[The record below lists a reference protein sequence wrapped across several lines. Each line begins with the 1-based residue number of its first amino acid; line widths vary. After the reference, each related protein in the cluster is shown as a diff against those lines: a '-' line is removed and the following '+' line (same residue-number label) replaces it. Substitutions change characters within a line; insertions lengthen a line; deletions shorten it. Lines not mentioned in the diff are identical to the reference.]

1 MRPGPTRSGGGA
13 SSGAGG
19 ASDALGAVDTSD
31 TAAIA
36 VLLQTLRQCAR
47 DLPDI
52 DLPRIIAA
60 ARQRGELDGVDLE
73 SAAIEAAVALTA
85 EDPAYSSFAARLLQ
99 TRIEREVGAQGV
111 DSFATAL
118 RAAGDAG
125 LVNERLLA
133 FAVPRAAVLEAAID
147 TARIAP
153 LDHRALALLRDRYL
167 LRDPRNGALL
177 ETPIQL
183 WLRVAAAF
191 ATTTQEAV
199 DYFHLFASLAYLPSD
214 ETLLHAG
221 TRRERLSS
229 CYLVDSQPRNS
240 DASDPDALDG
250 RAGDVGF
257 TWHGTLATE
266 PLPAAL
272 PGSSACVFVE
282 TWHVD
287 IERFL
292 DGAAL
297 DEDSGRVQVAHWI
310 PDLFM
315 RRVEDD
321 GEWSLFAPGDVPE
334 LADRFG
340 PAFEAAY
347 AAAEEKGLARRQLR
361 ARDLYARM
369 IETIATTGRG
379 WFEFKDKANLASNQT
394 ATPGNTVHGS
404 NVGADILEVTSEADA
419 AVCNVGAINLAR
431 HLRDGAFDFDR
442 FAATVRLA
450 LRQLDRAIDL
460 DAMPAPARRSSRR
473 WRALGL
479 GVMGLQDVFFELGLP
494 FDGFDARQ
502 LSTQIFEALYFHAL
516 DASSELAQRLGA
528 HEAYADTRAAR
539 GELQF
544 DSWGVAPSDRHD
556 WTALRAR
563 IAAHGLRNS
572 LLIAIGPTTTIAA
585 LAGCSDGIAPQ
596 LTNFIGRPTDS
607 GDVLEVNPHLVARL
621 KELGLWSDATRAAIR
636 LAGGSIQGLYQ
647 LPEGL
652 RTLHRT
658 AWELST
664 LALVDLAADRGAFVD
679 QSQSLDLFVSTPD
692 VAQLGRL
699 YLYAWRCGLKTTHS
713 LRSRW
718 PGAHALG
725 RGRH

>member
-1 MRPGPTRSGGGA
+1 MRPGPTRSGNGG

-19 ASDALGAVDTSD
+19 AAGSRGAADTQDA
-31 TAAIA
+31 AALYA
-36 VLLQTLRQCAR
+36 LQQTLRSFGQ
-47 DLPDI
+47 DLPDV
-52 DLPRIIAA
+52 DLPRVVAA
-60 ARQRGELDGVDLE
+60 ALQRSEVDGLDLDA
-73 SAAIEAAVALTA
+73 AAIEAASALTA
-85 EDPAYSSFAARLLQ
+85 EDPAYSHLAARLLSR
-99 TRIEREVGAQGV
+99 RIEREVAAQGI
-111 DSFATAL
+111 DSFGAAL

-133 FAVPRAAVLEAAID
+133 FAVPRAALLEAAID
-147 TARIAP
+147 PARIAP
-153 LDHRALALLRDRYL
+153 LDHRALELLRDRYL
-167 LRDPRNGALL
+167 LRDPRSGALL
-177 ETPIQL
+177 ETPHHL

-191 ATTTQEAV
+191 ATSTQEAIE
-199 DYFHLFASLAYLPSD
+199 YFHLFASLDYLPSD
-214 ETLLHAG
+214 ETLRHAG

-229 CYLVDSQPRNS
+229 CYLVDVPRDPG
-240 DASDPDALDG
+240 DAAADLAGLDG
-250 RAGDVGF
+250 RAEDVGF
-257 TWHGTLATE
+257 TWHGTLGQD
-266 PLPAAL
+266 PLPRPPAGA
-272 PGSSACVFVE
+272 SVCVFIE

-297 DEDSGRVQVAHWI
+297 DHDSGRLQVAHWI

-321 GEWSLFAPGDVPE
+321 GDWSLFDPSDVPE

-340 PAFEAAY
+340 PAFESAY
-347 AAAEEKGLARRQLR
+347 AAAEAQGLARRRLR
-361 ARDLYARM
+361 ARDLYGRM
-369 IETIATTGRG
+369 IETIAATGRG

-394 ATPGNTVHGS
+394 AIPGNTVHGS
-404 NVGADILEVTSEADA
+404 NAGADILEVTSEADA

-431 HLRDGAFDFDR
+431 HLRDGAFDF
-442 FAATVRLA
+442 AHLAVTVGLA

-460 DAMPAPARRSSRR
+460 DATPAPARRSSRR

-502 LSTQIFEALYFHAL
+502 LSTQIFESLYYHAL
-516 DASSELAQRLGA
+516 DASAALARRLGA
-528 HEAYADTRAAR
+528 HEAFADTRAAR

-544 DSWGVAPSDRHD
+544 DSWGVAPSELHD
-556 WTALRAR
+556 WAALRGR

-572 LLIAIGPTTTIAA
+572 LLIAIGPTETIAT
-585 LAGCSDGIAPQ
+585 LAGCSDSIAPQ
-596 LTNFIGRPTDS
+596 LTNFVGRPTA
-607 GDVLEVNPHLVARL
+607 GGEVLEVNPHLVARL
-621 KELGLWSDATRAAIR
+621 KELGLWSEATRAAIR

-647 LPEGL
+647 LPDGL

-718 PGAHALG
+718 RSGQALD
-725 RGRH
+725 RE